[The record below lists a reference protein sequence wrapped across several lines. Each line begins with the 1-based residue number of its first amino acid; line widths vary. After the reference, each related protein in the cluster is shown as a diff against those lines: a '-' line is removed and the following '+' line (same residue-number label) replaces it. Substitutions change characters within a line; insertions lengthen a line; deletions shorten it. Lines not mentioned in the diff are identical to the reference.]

1 MSTVLLR
8 CVYYIPVCSPQ
19 FNIKHLFWSLDSE
32 LIKWLL
38 PKHVGCLCWILDQS
52 WCEVKNEPQSGSW
65 LIFSNHT
72 KKKNPHF
79 WPNKKGENIIVAW
92 DCRHITLHI
101 KALKTTCRIKESTQG
116 GCHSQHSGVEA
127 KLRSSQSLKPRHPVT
142 IWATDWEGRENTDA
156 IVLWRISYMSC
167 RYRIYTNYMI
177 YSQLQE
183 NTESKQQDQP
193 VKVEQI
199 RARAMEGV
207 SFRVIIDS
215 HPFIL
220 PDRN

>member
-1 MSTVLLR
+1 MLLR

-38 PKHVGCLCWILDQS
+38 PKHVGWLCWILDQS

-72 KKKNPHF
+72 QKKKNPHF

-101 KALKTTCRIKESTQG
+101 KALKTTCRIKE
-116 GCHSQHSGVEA
+116 QHSRRVSQPTQWSGGQTEKQPEPETQA
-127 KLRSSQSLKPRHPVT
+127 PSDHLSKRLRRKRKHRCNCALKNHLNVLSISSIHKWHDIFPTARKHT
-142 IWATDWEGRENTDA
+142 IKATGSACESRTKKSESDGR
-156 IVLWRISYMSC
+156 
-167 RYRIYTNYMI
+167 
-177 YSQLQE
+177 SQ
-183 NTESKQQDQP
+183 
-193 VKVEQI
+193 
-199 RARAMEGV
+199 
-207 SFRVIIDS
+207 F
-215 HPFIL
+215 
-220 PDRN
+220 